1 MKWVWLVDSDEH
13 QQTTSKDSF
22 GLLKSRIT
30 SAAAL
35 LLPLLASIPPLGVW
49 GGLMTIPFLM
59 YLLLMIGSLGSV
71 VLEPLD
77 IFNIAGYS
85 IGIIL
90 LLYSIAYLWKKKAT
104 GLVTT
109 GPYSIVRHPQYFSII
124 VFTAVMTYQSV
135 WILQHTFGFGW
146 LSVEQTKIMWYI
158 MLFAYVVIADIE
170 EKHLE
175 KVYGYEWIDY
185 RNKVGFLI
193 PFVRFRS
200 GVGFRLRFLEELV
213 CMLIP
218 IVALDALLH
227 LTA

>member
-1 MKWVWLVDSDEH
+1 
-13 QQTTSKDSF
+13 
-22 GLLKSRIT
+22 
-30 SAAAL
+30 
-35 LLPLLASIPPLGVW
+35 
-49 GGLMTIPFLM
+49 MTIPFLM